1 MVTGATSLKVDPDEL
16 VVTCPFSVIVDT
28 REQAPFRFTG
38 IDDSETGKPLAISL
52 VTDVALTSGDY
63 SISGME
69 SLVSIER
76 KSPGDFRGSIT
87 ADRDRFEREMERLAK
102 LEYAAVVI
110 EADWKELLEPA
121 QHSRVSPTAIART
134 IQSWSI
140 RYGVHFFPM
149 PGRRFAEVW
158 TFRLLSMF
166 WRQKQAALKTNGIE

>member
-1 MVTGATSLKVDPDEL
+1 MVTGATQVKSDPEGL
-16 VVTCPFSVIVDT
+16 VVTCPFSVIVDS
-28 REQAPFRFTG
+28 REQAPWHFTG
-38 IDDSETGKPLAISL
+38 IECDKTGSPLIVPL
-52 VTDVALTSGDY
+52 VNTALVSGDY
-63 SISGME
+63 SIEGFENS
-69 SLVSIER
+69 VAIER

-166 WRQKQAALKTNGIE
+166 WRQKQAEKKD